1 MENINKLKRSEIDK
15 NAELKN
21 IIFSYLSENNIELNW
36 TSNFKQ
42 IIYHYT
48 NDIKEIPKC
57 YCGKYNNFKS
67 SVVGYRKNCSPKC
80 SNMSINKKVKI
91 METKLER
98 YGDIHYNNN
107 EKGKNTKL
115 ERYGDE
121 NYNNRLKAFETNEIR
136 YGSYSQMKNPDV
148 VKLGKLRKLERY
160 GSENYNNI
168 DKIKSFWMSV
178 EKSYINEMVN
188 KVKNTKL
195 EVYGD
200 ENYNNTSKMID
211 TKHERYGC
219 YYINPE
225 KSYNSKV
232 YSGVIKTGDVLTDWN
247 FYKREVARYTRK
259 NKKKLYENWNGTD
272 HYDNEL
278 IKDYLSY
285 NHVHRFYP
293 TIDHKLSVFFGFAND
308 ISAEEIGH
316 LDNLCITKR
325 YLNSIKNKMVE
336 SEFLEKL
343 NDIKS

>member
-1 MENINKLKRSEIDK
+1 MGNINKLKRSEIDK
-15 NAELKN
+15 NDILKTDILN
-21 IIFSYLSENNIELNW
+21 FLSNNNIELEW
-36 TSNFKQ
+36 VSNFKQ

-48 NDIKEIPKC
+48 NNIKEIPKC
-57 YCGKYNNFKS
+57 YCGKYNNFRS
-67 SVVGYRKNCSPKC
+67 SIVGYRKTCSFIC
-80 SNMSINKKVKI
+80 SNSSNDKKTKI
-91 METKLER
+91 SNIKLER
-98 YGDIHYNNN
+98 YGDVNYNNMN
-107 EKGKNTKL
+107 KNKNTKL

-121 NYNNRLKAFETNEIR
+121 NYNNRQKAFETNEIR
-136 YGSYSQMKNPDV
+136 YGSYSQMKNADV
-148 VKLGKLRKLERY
+148 VKLGKLRKLEKY

-168 DKIKSFWMSV
+168 DKIKLFWKNV
-178 EKSYINEMVN
+178 ESEYIDNV
-188 KVKNTKL
+188 VKKTKDRKL
-195 EVYGD
+195 ENHGD
-200 ENYNNTSKMID
+200 ENYNNPSKMID
-211 TKHERYGC
+211 TKFEKYGH
-219 YYINPE
+219 YYTNSE
-225 KSYNSKV
+225 KAYQTRIETGNVKV
-232 YSGVIKTGDVLTDWN
+232 GDVLTDWN

-293 TIDHKLSVFFGFAND
+293 TIDHKLSVFFGFSNG